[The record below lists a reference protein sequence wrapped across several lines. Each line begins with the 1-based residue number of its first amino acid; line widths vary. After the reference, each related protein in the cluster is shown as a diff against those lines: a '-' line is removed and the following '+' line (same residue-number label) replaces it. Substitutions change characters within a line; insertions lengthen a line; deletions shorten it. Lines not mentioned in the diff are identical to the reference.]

1 MTPRQAGL
9 LGGLALVWG
18 SSYLLIKYALE
29 SFSPGEIVFLRCAVA
44 AVTLAL
50 VIRLQDGAARA
61 ALSRTWELRRRV
73 ILLGLVQIGC
83 PFLLISFGE
92 LEISSGL
99 TGVLL
104 APTPL
109 FVALLALVL
118 DRSERVSR
126 AQAVG
131 LVAGIGG
138 VALVVGVE
146 AISTLGEFLGAMAVI
161 GASFGY
167 ALGSFIVKR
176 WFADIPSEATSLG
189 AVATAAVITLP
200 IAAATMTGEVP
211 GGRAIAAIVVLG
223 VVGTALAFVIMYRL
237 IAEIGAGRANLV
249 SYLIPPVSLAYGVLL
264 LGESFTVAAFAGL
277 ALILAGVAVA
287 SRPRPAEIE
296 VADIPVIPPGAEAG
310 VAVSRRGSAGPP
322 PS

>member
-18 SSYLLIKYALE
+18 SSYLLIKYALQD
-29 SFSPGEIVFLRCAVA
+29 FSPGEIVFLRCSVA
-44 AVTLAL
+44 AATLAL

-61 ALSRTWELRRRV
+61 ALPRVSARLPVV
-73 ILLGLVQIGC
+73 ILLGIVQIAC

-99 TGVLL
+99 TGVLI
-104 APTPL
+104 APASL
-109 FVALLALVL
+109 FVALFAPVL

-126 AQAVG
+126 GQGIG
-131 LVAGIGG
+131 LVVGIAG

-146 AISTLGEFLGAMAVI
+146 AISSAGEFLGAMAMVA
-161 GASFGY
+161 ASSCY
-167 ALGSFIVKR
+167 ALGSIIVR
-176 WFADIPSEATSLG
+176 RRFADLPSEATSLG
-189 AVATAAVITLP
+189 AVTTAAVVTLP
-200 IAAATMTGEVP
+200 VAAATMTGDVP
-211 GGRAIAAIVVLG
+211 GARAIGAVVVLG
-223 VVGTALAFVIMYRL
+223 VAGTALAFVIMYRL

-277 ALILAGVAVA
+277 ALILAGVASA

-296 VADIPVIPPGAEAG
+296 VADVPVIPPDAAAD
-310 VAVSRRGSAGPP
+310 VAVSRRGSA
-322 PS
+322 